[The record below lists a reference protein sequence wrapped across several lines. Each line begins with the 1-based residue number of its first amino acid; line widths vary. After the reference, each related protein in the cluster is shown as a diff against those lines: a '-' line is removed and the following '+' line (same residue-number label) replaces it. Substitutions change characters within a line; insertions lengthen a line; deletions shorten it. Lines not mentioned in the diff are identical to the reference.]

1 MYYAHSVHLEKT
13 EGSELNGHD
22 YSFAFSETQ
31 GPLVTQS
38 ISKGQYSETLAK
50 AVSQFMPAPLLC
62 THFASA
68 AFKEHVPCTQE
79 ENTYNQEKL
88 LVDSKINS

>member
-1 MYYAHSVHLEKT
+1 M
-13 EGSELNGHD
+13 NGHD

-31 GPLVTQS
+31 GPLMTQS
-38 ISKGQYSETLAK
+38 ISKGQYSEMLAK

-68 AFKEHVPCTQE
+68 TFTEHVPCTQE

-88 LVDSKINS
+88 LVDYKINS

>member
-1 MYYAHSVHLEKT
+1 MYYAHSEHLEQT
-13 EGSELNGHD
+13 GGSELNGHD

-38 ISKGQYSETLAK
+38 ISKGQYSEMLAK
-50 AVSQFMPAPLLC
+50 AISQFMPAPLLG

-68 AFKEHVPCTQE
+68 TFTEHVPCTQE

>member
-1 MYYAHSVHLEKT
+1 MYYAHSEHLEKT

-38 ISKGQYSETLAK
+38 ISKGQYSEMLAK
-50 AVSQFMPAPLLC
+50 VVSWFIPAPLLC